1 MGFKERLP
9 KYDLTG
15 KVAIVTGGSRGIG
28 FDVAGT
34 LAAAGAAVV
43 ITGRKQATIE
53 AAAQQL
59 KDEGFDALGL
69 AVDVS
74 SIESVQK
81 MAEDV
86 VAKYGKIDIL
96 INNAGVTVDEAPM
109 LDVTEEDWDYVHNT
123 DLKGFY
129 FTTQAVA
136 RKMKEVGNGGRIIN
150 VTSAAGIMTPKYITV
165 YGSAK
170 VGVTHL
176 TKIFS
181 KELARYGIHVNA
193 VAPGYVNTSMI
204 ANMVADEK
212 NANVVLK
219 SIPLRRYAEV
229 EDVSNVILF
238 LVTEAGDY
246 LNGVVIPIDG
256 GMMA

>member
-1 MGFKERLP
+1 MGFKDKLP

-15 KVAIVTGGSRGIG
+15 KVAIITGGSRGIG
-28 FDVAGT
+28 YEVAGT

-53 AAAQQL
+53 EAAQQL
-59 KDEGFDALGL
+59 KDEGLEALGL

-86 VAKYGKIDIL
+86 VAKYGRIDIL

-109 LDVTEEDWDYVHNT
+109 LDVTEKDWDYVHNT
-123 DLKGFY
+123 NLKGFY

-136 RKMKEVGNGGRIIN
+136 QKMKDLGNGGRIIN
-150 VTSAAGIMTPKYITV
+150 VTSAAGIMTPKYVSV
-165 YGSAK
+165 YGAAKSA
-170 VGVTHL
+170 VAHL

-181 KELARYGIHVNA
+181 KELARWGIHVNA

-204 ANMVADEK
+204 ANMVANEK
-212 NANVVLK
+212 NNAVVMK
-219 SIPLRRYAEV
+219 SIPLRRYAET
-229 EDVSNVILF
+229 EDVANVILF
-238 LVTEAGDY
+238 LVTEAADY
-246 LNGVVIPIDG
+246 LNGVIIPIDG